1 MMKRLLSS
9 SGLIVMAFA
18 LLAITNIIVLLGVN
32 ANRSGELTSKMT
44 LTERELRLPYSSNSE
59 NSGVALRMVYRVLDN
74 DTNNTYAYY
83 NSPAWLNSEKLKAL
97 GFDTDK
103 YVNAKYPKKAI
114 PKEVLLVLENDGEAY
129 KRSLKR
135 VNEVF
140 LEHQEQFHANPKG
153 NRIKERYETAKKDL
167 QRESLTA
174 SRLFV
179 VDTGLDYAAL
189 RRQYSDKSRFLIVKG
204 TVQLIHNEMEKRV
217 FGYIQALSIKTIH
230 IPLEHKETVSGL
242 AYYSDEGPRYSAV
255 VHYGSRYEPWII
267 SIKHLDGK

>member
-9 SGLIVMAFA
+9 SGLIAMAFA

-44 LTERELRLPYSSNSE
+44 LTERELRLPYSSTRE
-59 NSGVALRMVYRVLDN
+59 NSGIALRMVYRVLDN

-83 NSPAWLNSEKLKAL
+83 NSPAWLNSEKLITL
-97 GFDTDK
+97 GFDIDK
-103 YVNAKYPKKAI
+103 YVNAKYPKRAI
-114 PKEVLLVLENDGEAY
+114 PKEVLLVLENDGEVY
-129 KRSLKR
+129 RRSLKR
-135 VNEVF
+135 VNDLF

-179 VDTGLDYAAL
+179 VDAGLDYMAL
-189 RRQYSDKSRFLIVKG
+189 RRQYSDKSRFLIAKG
-204 TVQLIHNEMEKRV
+204 VVQLIHNEMEKRV
-217 FGYIQALSIKTIH
+217 FGYIQELSIQTIH
-230 IPLEHKETVSGL
+230 VPLEHKELISGL
-242 AYYSDEGPRYSAV
+242 AYYNDEGPRYSAV
-255 VHYGSRYEPWII
+255 VHYGSRYEPWIA
-267 SIKHLDGK
+267 SVKQLNKK